1 MCTLTGNTAVSKIN
15 VCVYEG
21 PGRGTEI
28 KVYCV
33 FRKDQVMAQRV
44 CCVFRKDQVMA
55 QRVYKC
61 VVCSG
66 RTRSWHRE
74 CISVLCV
81 QEKPGRGTERV

>member
-28 KVYCV
+28 KVY
-33 FRKDQVMAQRV
+33 
-44 CCVFRKDQVMA
+44 CVFRKDQVMA